1 MSESVYHRKT
11 ATGIF
16 LGQEGTSQLAA
27 WRGLGFCHRV
37 WLLQSDKMDGGQ
49 QDAGN
54 IYSGGHPPLL
64 AEASLAKISK

>member
-1 MSESVYHRKT
+1 MSESVYHHK
-11 ATGIF
+11 TGIF

-27 WRGLGFCHRV
+27 WRGFGFCHRV
-37 WLLQSDKMDGGQ
+37 WLLESDKMDGGQ